1 MLFRS
6 SLYVQGAPNQRINA
20 TTNSG
25 SPLVSI
31 ADTSYI
37 KVGQFVSGT
46 GISFGVTYTK
56 TCNTTTGSQIITV
69 NNTTNLSVGQLV
81 SGAGIPALSTIT
93 AIQNGTTITISSP
106 ATATAAGVTLSFG
119 GGATV
124 IRILSPTVFEVDI
137 AATSTGTK
145 IGRSHV

>member
-1 MLFRS
+1 MCSSDLANLNLASGFLWNYDGVS
-6 SLYVQGAPNQRINA
+6 ATENNFFIYPDSLYVQGAPNQRINA

-93 AIQNGTTITISSP
+93 AIQNGTTITISRDRKS
-106 ATATAAGVTLSFG
+106 TRLNSVTQ
-119 GGATV
+119 
-124 IRILSPTVFEVDI
+124 
-137 AATSTGTK
+137 
-145 IGRSHV
+145 